1 MKYEFDSG
9 SFGEDKTPLNLRQR
23 YHMETSMGN
32 EKKTLEE
39 GTLPNIVSVNLFT
52 NGVLY
57 TSKDL
62 YYYPW
67 VIVFRLQQEYEYI
80 LRGIN
85 DSTKIYSVN

>member
-1 MKYEFDSG
+1 
-9 SFGEDKTPLNLRQR
+9 
-23 YHMETSMGN
+23 MEISIGN

-39 GTLPNIVSVNLFT
+39 GTLPNIVSLNLFT
-52 NGVLY
+52 NGVLD

-67 VIVFRLQQEYEYI
+67 VFRLQQEYEYI
-80 LRGIN
+80 LRRIN